1 MRLTERFAIGTVRG
15 DQTLPRLAAV
25 DTVIIACF
33 LSKYR
38 ISNAKAFFSPHNVTK
53 AIRRIS

>member
-33 LSKYR
+33 LSKYC
-38 ISNAKAFFSPHNVTK
+38 ISNAKAYFF
-53 AIRRIS
+53 AA